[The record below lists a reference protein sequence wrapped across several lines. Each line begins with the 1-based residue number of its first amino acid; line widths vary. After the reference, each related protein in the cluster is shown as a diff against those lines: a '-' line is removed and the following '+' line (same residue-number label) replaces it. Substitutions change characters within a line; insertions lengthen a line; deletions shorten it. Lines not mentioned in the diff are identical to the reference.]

1 MYRASFKI
9 DREEP
14 EVMYFTAW
22 DRFPKEMN
30 FKVTKKEPIVF
41 RIFENKLEME

>member
-1 MYRASFKI
+1 MYKASFQVSK
-9 DREEP
+9 EEP

-30 FKVTKKEPIVF
+30 FKVAQKEPIVF
-41 RIFENKLEME
+41 RIFENKLEVE